1 MTSLE
6 QAILQLENGNYETAK
21 SMLLTLN
28 EQDHLNSQVNH
39 ALGIVNLRMG
49 LVEEA
54 TSSLLASLTAFPNN
68 TDVAKTLYIISKS
81 LGDPIGAQSIVD
93 LILEADP
100 SNVEFQNL
108 KREIENPNTAR
119 RTPFFGTW
127 LECQDYVDIH
137 NSVILGASSSV
148 IVPFRPTDPGVKI
161 TVGEHSQIFGCL
173 AVYRPCASIKIG
185 ARTQI
190 GASSVFATTKIS
202 IGDDVLMAWGITI
215 MDNDSHSVYWE
226 ERARDV
232 IQCGFDHLVYP
243 QDFCR
248 NKDWSNVEAAPIVI
262 EDKVWIGFGAS
273 VLKGV
278 TIGEGAVIGA
288 NSVVTKDVEPWT
300 LVVGNPARPIR
311 KLSRSRN
318 V

>member
-1 MTSLE
+1 MSLFE
-6 QAILQLENGNYETAK
+6 AAITDIERGNYESAK
-21 SMLLTLN
+21 ATLD
-28 EQDHLNSQVNH
+28 QLHKTDSLNPQVNH

-54 TSSLLASLTAFPNN
+54 TSSLLASLAASPNN
-68 TDVAKTLYIISKS
+68 TDVARTLYIISKS
-81 LGDPIGAQSIVD
+81 LGDSASAKSIVD
-93 LILEADP
+93 LILESDP
-100 SNVEFQNL
+100 SNSEFQSL
-108 KREIENPNTAR
+108 KREIENPTTAR
-119 RTPFFGTW
+119 RTPFFGSW
-127 LECQDYVDIH
+127 LECQDYVDVH
-137 NSVILGASSSV
+137 ASVILGPSSSV
-148 IVPFRPTDPGVKI
+148 SVPFRPTHPGIKI
-161 TVGEHSQIFGCL
+161 SVGEHSQIFGSL
-173 AVYRPCASIKIG
+173 TVQRPDAFIKVG

-190 GASSVFATTKIS
+190 GSSTLIASKGIS

-215 MDNDSHSVYWE
+215 MDNDSHSLFWE

-248 NKDWSNVEAAPIVI
+248 NKDWSNVKAAPIVI

-300 LVVGNPARPIR
+300 LVAGNPARPIR
-311 KLSRSRN
+311 KLSRSRD